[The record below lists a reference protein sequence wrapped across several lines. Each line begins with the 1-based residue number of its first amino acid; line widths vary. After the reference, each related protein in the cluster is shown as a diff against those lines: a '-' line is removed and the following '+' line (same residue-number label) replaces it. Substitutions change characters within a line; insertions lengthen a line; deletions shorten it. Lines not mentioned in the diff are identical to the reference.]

1 MQSLNYSE
9 FSRDILHRVADQRI
23 PLSGTIEL
31 TRRCHLNCVHCYN
44 NLPVRDPDALKN
56 ELTFEQHCRLLDEM
70 TEAGCLWLLY
80 TGGEI
85 LLRRDFLDIYTYA
98 RRKGLLITLFTNG
111 TLLTP
116 KIVDRLA
123 HCRPFSIEITLYG
136 RTKETYE
143 RITGVPGSFEKC
155 LRGIDLLLQHKL
167 PLKLKTMALS
177 VNKHELGDIKKF
189 AEEELGVEFKFDA
202 MISPRLDTSPH
213 PLAVRLSPE
222 EIVTLDL
229 QDPGRMAEWTDFC
242 VRFKGPAEAWD
253 ELYSCGGGIHAF
265 AVDPYGRM
273 TVCPFS
279 QTDAYDL
286 TGGTFSGGWTHLKS
300 VRDKKALRQTKCS
313 RCEIKAMC
321 GMCPANG
328 ELEGLD
334 AEKPVDF
341 LCRVAHLRAEA
352 LGIPVRDHGPCEY
365 CR

>member
-9 FSRDILHRVADQRI
+9 FSKDILDRLVHQRV
-23 PLSGTIEL
+23 PLTGAIEL

-44 NLPVRDPDALKN
+44 NLPPKDPGALKN
-56 ELTFEQHCRLLDEM
+56 ELTYEQHCRMLDEM

-167 PLKLKTMALS
+167 PLKLKSMAIT
-177 VNKHELGDIKKF
+177 VNKHELGDMKKF
-189 AEEELGVEFKFDA
+189 AEDELGVEFKFDA
-202 MISPRLDTSPH
+202 MISPRLDS
-213 PLAVRLSPE
+213 LS
-222 EIVTLDL
+222 
-229 QDPGRMAEWTDFC
+229 R
-242 VRFKGPAEAWD
+242 
-253 ELYSCGGGIHAF
+253 S
-265 AVDPYGRM
+265 
-273 TVCPFS
+273 
-279 QTDAYDL
+279 
-286 TGGTFSGGWTHLKS
+286 TGGEVVSGGDRHDWT
-300 VRDKKALRQTKCS
+300 
-313 RCEIKAMC
+313 
-321 GMCPANG
+321 
-328 ELEGLD
+328 
-334 AEKPVDF
+334 
-341 LCRVAHLRAEA
+341 
-352 LGIPVRDHGPCEY
+352 
-365 CR
+365 

>member
-1 MQSLNYSE
+1 
-9 FSRDILHRVADQRI
+9 
-23 PLSGTIEL
+23 
-31 TRRCHLNCVHCYN
+31 
-44 NLPVRDPDALKN
+44 
-56 ELTFEQHCRLLDEM
+56 LLDEM

-98 RRKGLLITLFTNG
+98 RRKGLLVTLFTNG

-123 HCRPFSIEITLYG
+123 HGRPFSIEITLYG

-143 RITGVPGSFEKC
+143 RITRIPGSFEKC
-155 LRGIDLLLQHKL
+155 LRGIDLLIQHKL
-167 PLKLKTMALS
+167 PLKLKTMALTI
-177 VNKHELGDIKKF
+177 NKHELGDIRKF
-189 AEEELGVEFKFDA
+189 AEDELGVEFKFDA

-222 EIVTLDL
+222 EIVALDL
-229 QDPGRMAEWTDFC
+229 QDSRRMTEWMDFC
-242 VRFKGPAEAWD
+242 QKFKGPPEARD
-253 ELYSCGGGIHAF
+253 ELYSCGGGVHAF

-286 TGGTFSGGWTHLKS
+286 VSGTFSEGWAHLKS
-300 VRDKKALRQTKCS
+300 VRDRKALRQTKCS

-328 ELEGLD
+328 ELENRD
-334 AEKPVDF
+334 AEEPVDF
-341 LCRVAHLRAEA
+341 LCRVAHLRAKA
-352 LGIPVRDHGPCEY
+352 LRLDMNPHGDCEY
-365 CR
+365 CG